1 MSKIKELRTNPDNNL
16 NLVTVLELFSP
27 EGKSKY
33 TDMLLKLMKSTPNL
47 KEHTKEIKS
56 ILTKEFTF
64 ISDEQLN
71 KFGDIQIMLLYKFID
86 GFFNTQDLINF
97 RKFCDYNERNLIDQN
112 DLSKYKAFEDIVNA
126 VSVADMK
133 VETKDME
140 NQIVKVFENDEWL
153 LVRPLTY
160 LASKKYGS
168 NTKWCTTQSN
178 NSEYFIKYSS
188 KGVLI
193 YCINKK
199 TGYKVASF
207 YSLDKND
214 QEFSFWNQKDTRIDS
229 LQTELTDELRKIIGD
244 TSMAKGAKTNRYLL
258 SDDQRTKEDKLL
270 NHGALYKSGA
280 LYEPSEP
287 VQEVER
293 RLSDRIGAAIRREN
307 EPTEEMLEE
316 RAEEAAYEDRENN
329 QEIESSET
337 IIDRMTWNSTDTN
350 SIPETIEHNR
360 ESYYI
365 RNGGPS
371 AEMRR
376 G

>member
-16 NLVTVLELFSP
+16 NLVSVLELFSP

-33 TDMLLKLMKSTPNL
+33 TDMLLRLMKNTPNL
-47 KEHTKEIKS
+47 KDHTKEIKS
-56 ILTKEFTF
+56 TLKSEFDF

-71 KFGDIQIMLLYKFID
+71 KFGDIQLMLLYRFID

-97 RKFCDYNERNLIDQN
+97 KKFCDYNERNLIEQN
-112 DLSKYKAFEDIVNA
+112 DLSKYKSYEDVINA

-140 NQIVKVFENDEWL
+140 NQIVKVFEDGEWL

-178 NSEYFIKYSS
+178 NPEYFIKYSS

-199 TGYKVASF
+199 SGYKVASF

-214 QEFSFWNQKDTRIDS
+214 PEFSFWNQKDTRVDS
-229 LQTELTDELRKIIGD
+229 LQTELTDELRKIIGE
-244 TSMAKGAKTNRYLL
+244 TSMGKGAKTNRYLL

-270 NHGALYKSGA
+270 NHSGLYRSGA
-280 LYEPSEP
+280 LYEQPSEP
-287 VQEVER
+287 VEVER
-293 RLSDRIGAAIRREN
+293 RLSGRIGAAIRREN
-307 EPTEEMLEE
+307 DDITEEMLQE
-316 RAEEAAYEDRENN
+316 RVEEAAYEDRENVS
-329 QEIESSET
+329 ES
-337 IIDRMTWNSTDTN
+337 IIDRMTWKSTTIN
-350 SIPETIEHNR
+350 SIPETLEHNR
-360 ESYYI
+360 DSYNI
-365 RNGGPS
+365 RNEIPS
-371 AEMRR
+371 SEQIQR

>member
-1 MSKIKELRTNPDNNL
+1 MSKIKELKTNPDNSL
-16 NLVTVLELFSP
+16 NLITVLELFSP

-33 TDMLLKLMKSTPNL
+33 TDLLLKLMKGTPNL
-47 KEHTKEIKS
+47 KEHTKEIKETLS
-56 ILTKEFTF
+56 NEFTF
-64 ISDEQLN
+64 ISVEKLNQFSEIQL
-71 KFGDIQIMLLYKFID
+71 MLLYRFID
-86 GFFNTQDLINF
+86 AFFNVQDLVNF
-97 RKFCDYNERNLIDQN
+97 KKFCDYNERCLIDQN
-112 DLSKYKAFEDIVNA
+112 DLSRYKKFEDIVNA
-126 VSVADMK
+126 VSIADMK

-140 NQIVKVFENDEWL
+140 NQIIKVYEDDEWL
-153 LVRPLTY
+153 LLRPLTY

-199 TGYKVASF
+199 SGYKVASF

-214 QEFSFWNQKDTRIDS
+214 PEFSFWNQKDTRVDS
-229 LQTELTDELRKIIGD
+229 LQTELNDELRKIISE
-244 TSMAKGAKTNRYLL
+244 TSMAKNAKTNRYLL
-258 SDDQRTKEDKLL
+258 DDDQRTKEDILL
-270 NHGALYKSGA
+270 KHNNLFKSGA
-280 LYEPSEP
+280 LYEPTPTEQP
-287 VQEVER
+287 ER
-293 RLSDRIGAAIRREN
+293 RLSNRIGAAIRREN

-316 RAEEAAYEDRENN
+316 RAQEAEYEDSENA
-329 QEIESSET
+329 QEPQEDT
-337 IIDRMTWNSTDTN
+337 ILTRMMWNSTGETN

-360 ESYYI
+360 ENYYI

-371 AEMRR
+371 AETPR

>member
-1 MSKIKELRTNPDNNL
+1 MSKIKELKTNPDNSL

-33 TDMLLKLMKSTPNL
+33 TDLLLKLMKGTPNL
-47 KEHTKEIKS
+47 KEHTKEIKET
-56 ILTKEFTF
+56 LTNEFTF
-64 ISDEQLN
+64 ISIEKLNGFSEIQL
-71 KFGDIQIMLLYKFID
+71 MLLYKFVD
-86 GFFNTQDLINF
+86 SFFNVQDLVNF
-97 RKFCDYNERNLIDQN
+97 KKFCDYNERCLIDQN
-112 DLSKYKAFEDIVNA
+112 DLSRYKKFEDIVNA
-126 VSVADMK
+126 VSIADMK

-140 NQIVKVFENDEWL
+140 NQIIKVYEDDEWL
-153 LVRPLTY
+153 LLRPLTY

-214 QEFSFWNQKDTRIDS
+214 QEFSFWNQKDTRVDS
-229 LQTELTDELRKIIGD
+229 LQTELNDELRKIISE
-244 TSMAKGAKTNRYLL
+244 TSMAKNAKTNRYLL
-258 SDDQRTKEDKLL
+258 DDDQRTKEDILL
-270 NHGALYKSGA
+270 KHNGLFKSGA
-280 LYEPSEP
+280 LYEPTEQP
-287 VQEVER
+287 ER

-316 RAEEAAYEDRENN
+316 RSEEAEYEDSENA
-329 QEIESSET
+329 QEPQEDSILT
-337 IIDRMTWNSTDTN
+337 RMMWNSTGETN

-371 AEMRR
+371 TETPR

>member
-1 MSKIKELRTNPDNNL
+1 MSKIKELKTNPDNSL

-33 TDMLLKLMKSTPNL
+33 TDLLLKLMKSTPNI
-47 KEHTKEIKS
+47 KEHIKEIKET
-56 ILTKEFTF
+56 LTTEFTF
-64 ISDEQLN
+64 IGLEKLNQFSEIQL
-71 KFGDIQIMLLYKFID
+71 MLLYKFVD
-86 GFFNTQDLINF
+86 SFFNVQDLINF
-97 RKFCDYNERNLIDQN
+97 NKFCDYNERNLIEQN
-112 DLSKYKAFEDIVNA
+112 DLSRYKNFEGVVNA

-140 NQIVKVFENDEWL
+140 NQIIKVYENDEWL

-160 LASKKYGS
+160 SASKKYGS

-214 QEFSFWNQKDTRIDS
+214 QEFSFWNQKDTRVDS
-229 LQTELTDELRKIIGD
+229 LQTELTDELRKIISEV
-244 TSMAKGAKTNRYLL
+244 SMAKNAKTNRYLL
-258 SDDQRTKEDKLL
+258 DDDQRTKEDILL
-270 NHGALYKSGA
+270 KRSELYKSGA
-280 LYEPSEP
+280 LYEPTP
-287 VQEVER
+287 VEQPVER
-293 RLSDRIGAAIRREN
+293 RLSNRIGAAIRREN
-307 EPTEEMLEE
+307 DPTEEMLVERSTEAEYENSENVEE
-316 RAEEAAYEDRENN
+316 PQPDS
-329 QEIESSET
+329 IM
-337 IIDRMTWNSTDTN
+337 DRMMWITDGVN

-371 AEMRR
+371 EETPR

>member
-33 TDMLLKLMKSTPNL
+33 TDMLLRLMKNTPNL
-47 KEHTKEIKS
+47 KDHIKD
-56 ILTKEFTF
+56 IKNTLKNEFTF
-64 ISDEQLN
+64 IGDEQLN
-71 KFGDIQIMLLYKFID
+71 KFGDIQLMLLYRFID
-86 GFFNTQDLINF
+86 SFFNVQDLVNF
-97 RKFCDYNERNLIDQN
+97 KKFCDYNERNLIEQN
-112 DLSKYKAFEDIVNA
+112 DLSKYKSYEDIINA

-140 NQIVKVFENDEWL
+140 NQIIKVFEDDEWL
-153 LVRPLTY
+153 LLRPLTY

-214 QEFSFWNQKDTRIDS
+214 QEFSFWNQKDTRVDS
-229 LQTELTDELRKIIGD
+229 LQTELNDELRKIIGE
-244 TSMAKGAKTNRYLL
+244 TSMAKNAKTNRYLL
-258 SDDQRTKEDKLL
+258 NDDQRVKEDILL
-270 NHGALYKSGA
+270 KHSGLYKSGA
-280 LYEPSEP
+280 LYEPTP
-287 VQEVER
+287 VEQPER
-293 RLSDRIGAAIRREN
+293 RLSNRIGAAIRREN

-316 RAEEAAYEDRENN
+316 RAQEAEYEDRENV
-329 QEIESSET
+329 QEPQEDSILT
-337 IIDRMTWNSTDTN
+337 RMMWNSTGETN

-371 AEMRR
+371 TETPR